1 MNADYKESLI
11 KAKKIAD
18 KVSVRLETKPMPKLY
33 ETEKKE
39 KQLKEEEPK
48 PKNQLVLVPN
58 KVDLAYQGK
67 IREEDLEV
75 DDPVHVL
82 VQRFRDGEILAED
95 MSVDDKFVIIRHMR
109 EIDGMTQDE
118 IAEEMGVS
126 RRTVGNYCAKIK
138 KLNAQKLADA
148 DIWEIGGEL
157 YHTGMKA
164 MRDAIQTGKYKEFAY
179 LMTSLI
185 ATLQSMGLVFKLP
198 KQSQIQ
204 QSITQEIAAKKG
216 AEGFKQLK
224 HMGESQ
230 EINLDNVLN
239 ELLGAVKSGKLD
251 VDKKD

>member
-18 KVSVRLETKPMPKLY
+18 KVSVRLDTKPPPKLY
-33 ETEKKE
+33 EAKKAEKPKKE
-39 KQLKEEEPK
+39 EAEK

-75 DDPVHVL
+75 DDPVHIL
-82 VQRFRDGEILAED
+82 VQRFRAGEILAED

-109 EIDGMTQDE
+109 EEDGMTQDE
-118 IAEEMGVS
+118 IAEEIGIS

-148 DIWEIGGEL
+148 DLWEIGGEL

-164 MRDAIQTGKYKEFAY
+164 MRDAIQKGKYKEFAY

-185 ATLQSMGLVFKLP
+185 STLQSMGLVFKMP
-198 KQSQIQ
+198 ARSQIQ
-204 QSITQEIAAKKG
+204 QSIISQQQTRRG
-216 AEGFKQLK
+216 SEGFKRLK
-224 HMGESQ
+224 NMESS
-230 EINLDNVLN
+230 EEVNIDNVLN
-239 ELLGAVKSGKLD
+239 ELFGAVQDGKLD
-251 VDKKD
+251 KKDED

>member
-1 MNADYKESLI
+1 MNDKYKESLV

-18 KVSVRLETKPMPKLY
+18 KVSVKLDTKPMPKLY
-33 ETEKKE
+33 ETKKKE
-39 KQLKEEEPK
+39 KQPKEKSE

-109 EIDGMTQDE
+109 EEDGMTQDE
-118 IAEEMGVS
+118 IAEELGVS

-138 KLNAQKLADA
+138 KLNAQKLADE
-148 DIWEIGGEL
+148 DIWQIGGEL

-164 MRDAIQTGKYKEFAY
+164 MQDAIQKGKYKEFAY

-185 ATLQSMGLVFKLP
+185 ATLQSMGLVFKMP
-198 KQSQIQ
+198 RQSQIQ

-216 AEGFKQLK
+216 AAGFKQLK
-224 HMGESQ
+224 NMGEAQ
-230 EINLDNVLN
+230 EVNLDNVLN

-251 VDKKD
+251 VDKDK